1 MTAPNPPTTEAR
13 QELLEERLQEVQTA
27 RPMPLAF
34 AKDVQDNLFLYLGSQ
49 VAIADMKA
57 SMILAADALL
67 ITITLQ
73 LYQKDMLL
81 AFSSAAPPLDR
92 IGYGL
97 IYLVLA
103 SLVASFVFALLVAY
117 PRMPSS
123 PKPNLFYFV
132 DIIHMKMADYQRLFL
147 QQSETE
153 IVDQMVQENYI
164 VSRLVYKK
172 FFNVQISFRWLILAG
187 LLWATGQALIMIP
200 G

>member
-1 MTAPNPPTTEAR
+1 MTIPNVPTTEKR
-13 QELLEERLQEVQTA
+13 QEMLDEALLEVQTG

-34 AKDVQDNLFLYLGSQ
+34 AKDVQDNLFLYIGSQ

-73 LYQKDMLL
+73 LYQRDMLL
-81 AFSSAAPPLDR
+81 AFDSATPTLDR
-92 IGYGL
+92 IGLGL
-97 IYLVLA
+97 IYGVLA

-117 PRMPSS
+117 PRMPPS
-123 PKPNLFYFV
+123 PRPNLFYFV
-132 DIIHMKMADYQRLFL
+132 DITRMKMTEYRDLFL
-147 QQSETE
+147 QQSEAE

>member
-1 MTAPNPPTTEAR
+1 M
-13 QELLEERLQEVQTA
+13 EVQTA

-73 LYQKDMLL
+73 LYQKDMLR
-81 AFSSAAPPLDR
+81 AFDSAAPLLDR
-92 IGYGL
+92 VGYGL
-97 IYLVLA
+97 IYGVLA
-103 SLVASFVFALLVAY
+103 SLVASFGFALLVAY
-117 PRMPSS
+117 PRMPAS

-132 DIIHMKMADYQRLFL
+132 DVIHMKMADYQRLFL

-164 VSRLVYKK
+164 LSRLVYKK
-172 FFNVQISFRWLILAG
+172 FFHVQMSFRWLILAG
-187 LLWATGQALIMIP
+187 VLWALGQILIMIP
-200 G
+200 R

>member
-1 MTAPNPPTTEAR
+1 MTVSKPPTTETR
-13 QELLEERLQEVQTA
+13 QEMLDEALMEVQTA

-34 AKDVQDNLFLYLGSQ
+34 AKDVQDNLFLYIGSQ

-73 LYQKDMLL
+73 LYQRDMLL
-81 AFSSAAPPLDR
+81 AFDSATPTLDR
-92 IGYGL
+92 IGLGL
-97 IYLVLA
+97 IYGVLA

-117 PRMPSS
+117 PRMPPS
-123 PKPNLFYFV
+123 PRPNLFYFV
-132 DIIHMKMADYQRLFL
+132 DITRMKMTEYRDLFL
-147 QQSETE
+147 QQSEAE

>member
-1 MTAPNPPTTEAR
+1 MTVSSAPTTETR
-13 QELLEERLQEVQTA
+13 QERLDEALMEVQTA

-73 LYQKDMLL
+73 LYQKDVLR
-81 AFSSAAPPLDR
+81 AFDSAAPLLDR
-92 IGYGL
+92 VGYGL
-97 IYLVLA
+97 IYGVLA
-103 SLVASFVFALLVAY
+103 SLVASFGFALLVAY
-117 PRMPSS
+117 PRMPAS

-132 DIIHMKMADYQRLFL
+132 DVIHMKMADYQRLFL

-164 VSRLVYKK
+164 LSRLVYKK
-172 FFNVQISFRWLILAG
+172 FFHVQMSFRWLILAG
-187 LLWATGQALIMIP
+187 VLWALGQILIMIP
-200 G
+200 R

>member
-1 MTAPNPPTTEAR
+1 MTIPNVPTTEKR
-13 QELLEERLQEVQTA
+13 QEMLDEALLEVQTG

-34 AKDVQDNLFLYLGSQ
+34 AKDVQDNLFLYIGSQ

-73 LYQKDMLL
+73 LYQRDMLL
-81 AFSSAAPPLDR
+81 AFDSATPTLDR
-92 IGYGL
+92 IGLGL
-97 IYLVLA
+97 IYGVLA

-117 PRMPSS
+117 PRMPPS
-123 PKPNLFYFV
+123 PRPNLFYFV
-132 DIIHMKMADYQRLFL
+132 DITRMKMTEYRDLFL
-147 QQSETE
+147 QQSEAE

-164 VSRLVYKK
+164 VSKLVYKK

-187 LLWATGQALIMIP
+187 VLWAIGQALIMLP

>member
-1 MTAPNPPTTEAR
+1 MTVSKPPTTETR
-13 QELLEERLQEVQTA
+13 QERLDEALMEVQTA

-34 AKDVQDNLFLYLGSQ
+34 AKDVQDNLFLYIGSQ

-73 LYQKDMLL
+73 LYQRDMLL
-81 AFSSAAPPLDR
+81 AFSSAAPTLDR

-97 IYLVLA
+97 IYAVLA

-117 PRMPSS
+117 PRMPPS

-132 DIIHMKMADYQRLFL
+132 DITRMRMAEYRDLFL
-147 QQSETE
+147 QQSEAE

-164 VSRLVYKK
+164 VSKLVYKK

-187 LLWATGQALIMIP
+187 VLWAIGQALIMLP

>member
-1 MTAPNPPTTEAR
+1 MTIPNVPTTEKR
-13 QELLEERLQEVQTA
+13 QEMLDEALLEVQTG

-34 AKDVQDNLFLYLGSQ
+34 AKDVQDNLFLYIGSQ

-73 LYQKDMLL
+73 LYQRDMLL
-81 AFSSAAPPLDR
+81 AFDSATPTLDR
-92 IGYGL
+92 IGLGL
-97 IYLVLA
+97 IYGVLA

-117 PRMPSS
+117 PRMPPS
-123 PKPNLFYFV
+123 PRPNLFYFV
-132 DIIHMKMADYQRLFL
+132 DITRMKMTEYRDLFL
-147 QQSETE
+147 QQSEAE

-187 LLWATGQALIMIP
+187 VLWAIGQALIMLP

>member
-1 MTAPNPPTTEAR
+1 M
-13 QELLEERLQEVQTA
+13 LEDRLQEVQTA

-81 AFSSAAPPLDR
+81 AFNATAPVLDR
-92 IGYGL
+92 VGYGL
-97 IYLVLA
+97 IFGVLA
-103 SLVASFVFALLVAY
+103 SLVASFAFALLVAY
-117 PRMPSS
+117 PRMPAS

-132 DIIHMKMADYQRLFL
+132 DITRMKMAEYQRLFL
-147 QQSETE
+147 EQSEAE
-153 IVDQMVQENYI
+153 IVDQMVLENYI
-164 VSRLVYKK
+164 VSKLVYKK
-172 FFNVQISFRWLILAG
+172 FFNVQISFRWLVLAG
-187 LLWATGQALIMIP
+187 ALWVLGQILIMIP